1 MSLDADVAAGD
12 QPATELAADDANT
25 GWNAHLELGFE
36 RSSPDR
42 TVLVRREHRGPL
54 RIQKALYPE
63 GPSVCHAVVIHPP
76 GGIVGGDRLSLDI
89 ELGAH
94 AHALITT
101 PGATKWYKSSGAV
114 ASQQVQIRAAANAA
128 IEWLPQESIIF
139 NHARAASGMQIDLH
153 ERSIFLG
160 WEMLCFGRTASAESF
175 TEGVFR
181 QRWRIRQNGAWLWNE
196 AGEVAGGGALMASPA
211 GLNGQPVCATL
222 IAAGRPVSAALLAD
236 ARAILA
242 GTPCASRMA
251 TTRLPQV
258 FVARY
263 SGPSA
268 EEARTA
274 FVALW
279 SILRPQLIGIFSRTP
294 RLWAT

>member
-1 MSLDADVAAGD
+1 MSLEA
-12 QPATELAADDANT
+12 ELAAVDRQATKLADDDAGK
-25 GWNAHLELGFE
+25 GWSAHLELAFA

-76 GGIVGGDRLSLDI
+76 GGIVGGDSLALDI
-89 ELGAH
+89 DLAEKS
-94 AHALITT
+94 HALITT
-101 PGATKWYKSSGAV
+101 PGATKWYKTTGAL
-114 ASQQVQIRAAANAA
+114 ASQQVRMRVAANAA
-128 IEWLPQESIIF
+128 IEWLPQENIIF
-139 NHARAASGMQIDLH
+139 NHARADSGMQIDLS
-153 ERSIFLG
+153 ENSLFLG
-160 WEMLCFGRTASAESF
+160 WETLCFGRTASAETF
-175 TEGVFR
+175 AEGSFR
-181 QRWRIRQNGAWLWNE
+181 QRWRIRQNDSWLWNE

-222 IAAGRPVSAALLAD
+222 IAAGRPVSAALLAQ
-236 ARAILA
+236 ARAILD
-242 GTPCASRMA
+242 GMPCANRVA

-268 EEARTA
+268 EDARTV

-279 SILRPQLIGIFSRTP
+279 SKLRPQLIGIEARAP